1 METML
6 ESGLLDEMDDD
17 VLQEL
22 CGVIAKKQEIR
33 LGVSRDGSLVNE
45 AVGKWGD
52 WLALQ
57 DIPQPRV
64 RQPYKPRVMRSPKIT
79 PVDASVSTKRRS
91 KRGNSPPPGVSPMM
105 SPEVKN
111 QAQDDIFTM
120 DEESTASPLAPSG
133 RQTPRSSRPMTPL
146 DLHAPSSSKTGVP
159 WKSKTVESRFV
170 PCQCLHS
177 KDVLTSRVDLRSIMA
192 ETQASAPK
200 PRPPPAMIPGTR
212 PDPSPSAAAFTP
224 PRASGGAPWRAVE
237 VARPSLS
244 AVQAS
249 QVSSPSVSSIT
260 PGSLPRTVSASA
272 TPQTTPAQRGLSS
285 SSKVFTPTK
294 IPSASSITRKASR

>member
-1 METML
+1 LIDRLVLVCSRVIIRHCNAYNATALACEAAFYQAHTLKLSIFDFIIASMETML

-57 DIPQPRV
+57 DIPQPRI
-64 RQPYKPRVMRSPKIT
+64 RQPYRPRVMRSPKIT
-79 PVDASVSTKRRS
+79 PADASVSTKRRS

-105 SPEVKN
+105 SPEVKS

-170 PCQCLHS
+170 PCQ
-177 KDVLTSRVDLRSIMA
+177 TSC
-192 ETQASAPK
+192 E
-200 PRPPPAMIPGTR
+200 G
-212 PDPSPSAAAFTP
+212 
-224 PRASGGAPWRAVE
+224 RAD
-237 VARPSLS
+237 
-244 AVQAS
+244 
-249 QVSSPSVSSIT
+249 
-260 PGSLPRTVSASA
+260 
-272 TPQTTPAQRGLSS
+272 
-285 SSKVFTPTK
+285 
-294 IPSASSITRKASR
+294 